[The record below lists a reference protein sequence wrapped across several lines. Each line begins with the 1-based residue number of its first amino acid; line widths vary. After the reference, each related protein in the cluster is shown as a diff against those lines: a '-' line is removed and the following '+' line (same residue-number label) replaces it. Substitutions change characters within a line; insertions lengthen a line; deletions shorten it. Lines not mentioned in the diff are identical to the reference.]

1 MSGIVFPCGFPTE
14 KNEKVVTGDRE
25 GIVRQSVPQVLD
37 IPGHH
42 SLLYATNLEMHYLK
56 CGPLLRMA

>member
-42 SLLYATNLEMHYLK
+42 SLLYATSLEMHY
-56 CGPLLRMA
+56 